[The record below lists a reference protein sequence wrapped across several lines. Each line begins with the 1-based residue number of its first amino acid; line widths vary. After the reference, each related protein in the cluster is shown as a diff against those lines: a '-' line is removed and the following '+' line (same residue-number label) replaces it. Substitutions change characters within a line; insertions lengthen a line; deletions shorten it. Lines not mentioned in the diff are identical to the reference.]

1 MLFARGSWLFMIVA
15 FLCGVVYGWFH
26 LDCDLAFWF
35 SFDCVYCLLCMY
47 GRLISR
53 CGLVI

>member
-26 LDCDLAFWF
+26 LDCDLTFWF